1 MIKLDEDSLICDL
14 AETYKI
20 YDYKQL
26 PLTKVAVFACGL
38 RENSRIKMKM
48 SGRNINTDTL
58 LLASITDLTS
68 LIWWSK
74 TKDALDNRNRPKSLL
89 QAISGYSDNKESDI
103 SLYRSGEDF
112 EKQRN
117 KLLDILRKEDL
128 NVN

>member
-117 KLLDILRKEDL
+117 KLLDKLRKEGL

>member
-103 SLYRSGEDF
+103 SLYLSGKDF